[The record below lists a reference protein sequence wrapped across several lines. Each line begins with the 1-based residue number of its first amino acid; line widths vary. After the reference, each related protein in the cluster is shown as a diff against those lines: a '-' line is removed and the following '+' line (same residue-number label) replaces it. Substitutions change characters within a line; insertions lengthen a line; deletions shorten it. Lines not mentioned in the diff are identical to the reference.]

1 MNSPAFTQ
9 PVFTNPQLAGL
20 EDLAGTYV
28 FDIRTSHRVLK
39 LNRFFWN
46 MIGADA
52 RKAFVDDPEASMTA
66 AGLTDDEKAMIRAQD
81 WIGLVRHGA
90 NFFVLEKFARVVS
103 MPNLKVYAA
112 MRGES
117 FEDFMNTRNV
127 PTMR

>member
-1 MNSPAFTQ
+1 MSSPAFTQ

-28 FDIRTSHRVLK
+28 FDIRTSYRVLK

-52 RKAFVDDPEASMTA
+52 RKAFVDDAEASMTA

-112 MRGES
+112 MRGET